1 MNTNYLLY
9 NQMGKLLKKTATKYL
24 ITGVFGLISL
34 FLGNSLS
41 AQNVGIGTT
50 SFTPDASS
58 ILDLRSPSGNAA
70 NSKGLLI
77 PRVVYA
83 DRPSGV
89 GASSNGM
96 LIYQTDDNGTNT
108 HGFYYWDNTISTWL
122 PFLSSSAAS
131 STAGWLTLG
140 NSGTTALTNFIGTKD
155 NASLSIRTNNT
166 QRIRIDSLGNV
177 GIGTTVPANTLHV
190 LSSGAKILANTAAL
204 INNTS
209 TSATNSINKVG
220 LEVKST
226 GSWTGTS
233 ASNVGISVSSV
244 SGGTTNYDAIF
255 NGGNSVG
262 IGLSAPTLGKLQI
275 SDSSATAGFSALYV
289 TEKTA
294 AAVTSYAV
302 NVQKTGGSNI
312 NYGGLF
318 SVRDGVLS
326 NIALLGTNAGSSTA
340 GGTAVYGINSSTFAG
355 SQYGVQGSKSG
366 NTVTGTGY
374 AVYGNASGSATTNY
388 GGYFISSG
396 GTSNIGGYF
405 AATGSGTNYA
415 LLVPSASGNVGIGTL
430 TPSALFSIYQAT
442 LGTEVMRV
450 ESQAANDNVGE
461 RVFMGRTTSTNATAT
476 TILTITPAM
485 LGISSP
491 VDTQIVMIEAYVV
504 ARRTSGT
511 AGTADD
517 GAGFVI
523 RGTFKMYG
531 GTNAAAVTSPASTTA
546 TAFVVGRMYRI
557 TAIGTTNFTL
567 IGAAA
572 NTIGTPFVAT
582 GVGAGTGTASQTDR
596 VDYSAVSQSLF
607 NASMTTSTTSVI
619 IQGTGAANNNMVWH
633 CTAKVYKVGQ

>member
-1 MNTNYLLY
+1 
-9 NQMGKLLKKTATKYL
+9 MGKLLKKTATKYL
-24 ITGVFGLISL
+24 IAGVFGFVSL

-50 SFTPDASS
+50 SFTPDAAS

-96 LIYQTDDNGTNT
+96 LIYQTDDNGTDT

-140 NSGTTALTNFIGTKD
+140 NSGTAALTNFIGTKD
-155 NASLSIRTNNT
+155 NASLSFRTNNT

-209 TSATNSINKVG
+209 TSSTNAINKVG

-255 NGGNSVG
+255 NAGNSVG

-275 SDSSATAGFSALYV
+275 SDSTGASSGFSALYV

-294 AAVTSYAV
+294 TPTGVSYGA
-302 NVQKTGGSNI
+302 NVQKTGASNI

-318 SVRDGVLS
+318 SVRDGVAS
-326 NIALLGTNAGSSTA
+326 NIALVATNAGSSSA

-355 SQYGVQGSKSG
+355 SQWGVSGSKSG

-374 AVYGNASGSATTNY
+374 AVYGNASGSAATNY

-430 TPSALFSIYQAT
+430 APGALFSIYQAT

-450 ESQAANDNVGE
+450 ESQATNDNVGE
-461 RVFMGRTTSTNATAT
+461 RIFMGRTTTSNATAT
-476 TILTITPAM
+476 AILTITPAM

-546 TAFVVGRMYRI
+546 TAFVVGRRYTI
-557 TAIGTTNFTL
+557 TALGTTNFTL

-572 NTIGTPFVAT
+572 NTIGTSFVAT

-619 IQGTGAANNNMVWH
+619 IQGTGATNNNMVWH

>member
-50 SFTPDASS
+50 SFTPDAAS
-58 ILDLRSPSGNAA
+58 ILDLRSPSGNPA

-122 PFLSSSAAS
+122 PFLSSSASS

-140 NSGTTALTNFIGTKD
+140 NSGTAALTNFIGTKD

-294 AAVTSYAV
+294 AAVTSYGV